1 MANAGWA
8 NTGGDGLSGVS
19 AIDSELLGELAGTT
33 AIKAVFDDRARLQ
46 GMLDFEAALARAQCK
61 LGVIPADV
69 ALPITEMADAKLYDM
84 AELGRKA
91 VLGGNLAIPMVKA
104 LTAKVEGDA
113 ARYVHWGA
121 TSQDVIDTGL
131 MLQIR
136 KGLKV
141 LEGDLTA
148 LANACATLADQ
159 HRATPM
165 VGRSFMQHGL
175 PMPFGLKAAGWLE
188 AAQNSITRLARLRRE
203 ALALQFGGAVGT
215 LASLGENGAKVRDAL
230 AEELNLPAPAT
241 PWFTT
246 RDRLVEITCALG
258 IVAGIMNKIAGDI
271 ILMMQT
277 EVGEVFEPAAPGK
290 GSSSTMPHKRNP
302 VGSATARGAAIQA
315 QARAAAMF
323 STMDQQHERGIGG
336 WQAEW
341 GLVPELF
348 VLTAASIVP
357 LASALSGLEVDAQRM
372 RANLEITK
380 GLIFAEAAMM
390 KLAPVIGRMEA
401 HHVVEAACKKA
412 IAENLHLRDALGQA
426 PAITVHLDAAA
437 LDALFEPM
445 GYVGSSEIFIDRV
458 LAAWNDHQKT
468 S

>member
-1 MANAGWA
+1 MN
-8 NTGGDGLSGVS
+8 GVS
-19 AIDSELLGELAGTT
+19 AIDSELLGELAGTS
-33 AIKAVFDDRARLQ
+33 AMRAVFGDRARLQ
-46 GMLDFEAALARAQCK
+46 AMLDFEAALARAQGA
-61 LGVIPADV
+61 LGVIPADAAPV
-69 ALPITEMADAKLYDM
+69 ITEKANAALYDM
-84 AELGRKA
+84 AGLGQKA

-104 LTAKVEGDA
+104 LTAQVEGDA

-136 KGLKV
+136 QGLSV
-141 LEGDLTA
+141 LEGDLTV
-148 LANACATLADQ
+148 LANACATLADT

-188 AAQNSITRLARLRRE
+188 AAQNSISRLARLRRE

-215 LASLGENGAKVRDAL
+215 LASLGDDGAKVRDRL
-230 AEELNLPAPAT
+230 AEELDLPAPAT

-246 RDRLVEITCALG
+246 RDRLVEITSALG
-258 IVAGIMNKIAGDI
+258 IVAGLMNKIAGDI

-277 EVGEVFEPAAPGK
+277 EVGEVFEPSAPGK
-290 GSSSTMPHKRNP
+290 GGSSTMPHKRNP

-323 STMDQQHERGIGG
+323 TTMDQQHERAIGG

-348 VLTAASIVP
+348 VLTAASIAP
-357 LASALSGLEVDAQRM
+357 LASALAGLEVNAERM
-372 RANLEITK
+372 RANLEITN
-380 GLIFAEAAMM
+380 GLVFAEAAMM
-390 KLAPVIGRMEA
+390 KLAPTIGRMEA
-401 HHVVEAACKKA
+401 HHVVEAACKAA
-412 IAENLHLRDALGQA
+412 IAEKLHLKEALSRDT
-426 PAITVHLDAAA
+426 TVTAHLDDAA

-445 GYVGSSEIFIDRV
+445 GYVGSSETFIDRA
-458 LAAWNDHQKT
+458 LAAWNTHKKNA
-468 S
+468 